1 MNNNA
6 DLSDVKTAIT
16 NGQQRAANVKYHNI
30 VNGYQAALQVVDDV
44 VLKNYIGNL
53 TKMPV
58 VPLSKDILENNIK
71 NNVLFFKITEMVY
84 EKEEFATYKFAS
96 VFNSL
101 ATTESAVFVIIDS
114 DGIKTDFYMG
124 VRSLDSERT
133 TSSLRDTVE
142 NAMKGQFPG
151 IKTTDYTIEEM
162 ESILEKIQ
170 ANSISSVSCV
180 ANSKAHTIESNKNF
194 VQGLEKLVLSM
205 QGEKYTGI
213 IIANGTTSD
222 QLRELRK
229 GYESVYTQMSPFAT
243 TQVNYMGNKTVNYTF
258 TETEGKSRSTSH
270 TTNSSESETETT
282 SSGSSITNGESKE
295 SVAGKTLKGISSAA
309 SIIGAALGPLTGG
322 MSLAVGGVVAGGVGL
337 LGNAVQKT
345 VSNSTTVNESI
356 SHSIAKVSGVSD
368 GITEGVN
375 YGTSKS
381 EGYTNGMS
389 EGMTLTLHDKSVETM
404 LERIDKQLKRID
416 EFESLG
422 MYECAAYF
430 LSENQ
435 YAAEVAASTY
445 KALMR
450 GENSGVEISA
460 VNSWGKS
467 EKEITKQIGQY
478 VTNFIHPVF
487 RYEGTAGNI
496 EVTPCSL
503 VSGSELAIHMGLP
516 RRSVCGLPVIEHA
529 DFGKEVVKTMHIL
542 KEKGAKVSFDPNV
555 RLEMLKDPEAME
567 VVKQVYRESNIFM
580 PGVSELKMITG
591 EDELE
596 KAIKKVFED
605 NKNMELL
612 VLKNGSKGSEIY
624 GPDGLLEKVGVY
636 PVTQVDA
643 TGAGDSYDAA
653 FICGL
658 AEGKNVKEAAQMGAA
673 AGALN
678 AAAFGPM
685 EGNISRV
692 TVKEMIKLHE
702 K

>member
-1 MNNNA
+1 MST
-6 DLSDVKTAIT
+6 DF
-16 NGQQRAANVKYHNI
+16 
-30 VNGYQAALQVVDDV
+30 
-44 VLKNYIGNL
+44 
-53 TKMPV
+53 
-58 VPLSKDILENNIK
+58 LENNIK

-114 DGIKTDFYMG
+114 DGIKGHFYMG

-258 TETEGKSRSTSH
+258 TEKNGKGKSRSTSH

-404 LERIDKQLKRID
+404 LERIDKQLERID

-430 LSENQ
+430 LSENR
-435 YAAEVAASTY
+435 YAAVVAASTY

-450 GENSGVEISA
+450 GENSWALKYRQS
-460 VNSWGKS
+460 
-467 EKEITKQIGQY
+467 
-478 VTNFIHPVF
+478 IH
-487 RYEGTAGNI
+487 G
-496 EVTPCSL
+496 
-503 VSGSELAIHMGLP
+503 
-516 RRSVCGLPVIEHA
+516 
-529 DFGKEVVKTMHIL
+529 
-542 KEKGAKVSFDPNV
+542 
-555 RLEMLKDPEAME
+555 
-567 VVKQVYRESNIFM
+567 ESR
-580 PGVSELKMITG
+580 
-591 EDELE
+591 
-596 KAIKKVFED
+596 KK
-605 NKNMELL
+605 K
-612 VLKNGSKGSEIY
+612 
-624 GPDGLLEKVGVY
+624 
-636 PVTQVDA
+636 
-643 TGAGDSYDAA
+643 
-653 FICGL
+653 
-658 AEGKNVKEAAQMGAA
+658 
-673 AGALN
+673 
-678 AAAFGPM
+678 
-685 EGNISRV
+685 
-692 TVKEMIKLHE
+692 
-702 K
+702 

>member
-1 MNNNA
+1 
-6 DLSDVKTAIT
+6 
-16 NGQQRAANVKYHNI
+16 
-30 VNGYQAALQVVDDV
+30 
-44 VLKNYIGNL
+44 
-53 TKMPV
+53 
-58 VPLSKDILENNIK
+58 
-71 NNVLFFKITEMVY
+71 
-84 EKEEFATYKFAS
+84 
-96 VFNSL
+96 
-101 ATTESAVFVIIDS
+101 
-114 DGIKTDFYMG
+114 
-124 VRSLDSERT
+124 
-133 TSSLRDTVE
+133 
-142 NAMKGQFPG
+142 
-151 IKTTDYTIEEM
+151 
-162 ESILEKIQ
+162 
-170 ANSISSVSCV
+170 
-180 ANSKAHTIESNKNF
+180 
-194 VQGLEKLVLSM
+194 
-205 QGEKYTGI
+205 
-213 IIANGTTSD
+213 
-222 QLRELRK
+222 
-229 GYESVYTQMSPFAT
+229 
-243 TQVNYMGNKTVNYTF
+243 
-258 TETEGKSRSTSH
+258 
-270 TTNSSESETETT
+270 
-282 SSGSSITNGESKE
+282 
-295 SVAGKTLKGISSAA
+295 
-309 SIIGAALGPLTGG
+309 

-529 DFGKEVVKTMHIL
+529 DFGKEVVTYGRAS
-542 KEKGAKVSFDPNV
+542 KGASIN
-555 RLEMLKDPEAME
+555 L
-567 VVKQVYRESNIFM
+567 
-580 PGVSELKMITG
+580 G
-591 EDELE
+591 
-596 KAIKKVFED
+596 KVF
-605 NKNMELL
+605 NM
-612 VLKNGSKGSEIY
+612 GSGK
-624 GPDGLLEKVGVY
+624 
-636 PVTQVDA
+636 
-643 TGAGDSYDAA
+643 AGY
-653 FICGL
+653 
-658 AEGKNVKEAAQMGAA
+658 
-673 AGALN
+673 
-678 AAAFGPM
+678 
-685 EGNISRV
+685 
-692 TVKEMIKLHE
+692 
-702 K
+702 